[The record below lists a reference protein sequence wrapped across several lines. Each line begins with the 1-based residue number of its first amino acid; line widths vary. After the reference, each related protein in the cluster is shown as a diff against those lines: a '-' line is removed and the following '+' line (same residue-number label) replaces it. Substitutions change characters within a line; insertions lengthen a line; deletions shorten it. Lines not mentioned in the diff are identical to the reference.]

1 MKMEMRL
8 FNGTLVCLIFFII
21 ATGCGKKQVVP
32 ESQSSEPSVQK
43 SESPLAHWVR
53 FSPEGGNFSVLFPST
68 PQEKDQSAQTK
79 YGKMETHSFV
89 AKEDAQDAYGV
100 SYNDI
105 PKFPDI
111 KPYLDKIQALEVGD
125 QGKIVFQQEIKIGN
139 NSAREIEFVKGGKAN
154 YSVRLRMIPVGQR
167 LYLLTVIFLTE
178 NPHPEK
184 RDAFFESFSLQ

>member
-1 MKMEMRL
+1 MGMKL
-8 FNGTLVCLIFFII
+8 FNGTLVWLLFSII
-21 ATGCGKKQVVP
+21 VTGCGNRQVVP
-32 ESQSSEPSVQK
+32 ESQSSEPPAQK

-68 PQEKDQSAQTK
+68 PQEKVQSSQTP
-79 YGKMETHSFV
+79 YGKMEAHSFV
-89 AKEDAQDAYGV
+89 AKEDVQDAYGV
-100 SYNDI
+100 SYNDV
-105 PKFPDI
+105 PKFRDI

-167 LYLLTVIFLTE
+167 LYLLTVIFLTG
-178 NPHPEK
+178 NPHPEQC
-184 RDAFFESFSLQ
+184 DAFFKSFSLL